1 LFKYLTII
9 WIDCIKV
16 NELLIMKIMIVEDD
30 KVLSLLLSKM
40 IEKLGHEISDVVSK
54 GAEAISQI
62 QALNP
67 DLILMDI
74 MLEDNIDGIEAMAQL
89 REKSIIT
96 PVIYITGNSDPVNIQ
111 RAKKTN
117 YLDYMIKPVGFESLR
132 EKIKEIH

>member
-1 LFKYLTII
+1 
-9 WIDCIKV
+9 
-16 NELLIMKIMIVEDD
+16 
-30 KVLSLLLSKM
+30 M